1 MNNLINLCPIC
12 INNSAEYYTECGH
25 NYCIDCLSRIKKCA
39 LCRKQLLK
47 AKLCIEINSQN
58 KTTQT
63 YEVYVINYSSA
74 LILLRGLEELS
85 VWRGVTYSN

>member
-1 MNNLINLCPIC
+1 
-12 INNSAEYYTECGH
+12 
-25 NYCIDCLSRIKKCA
+25 
-39 LCRKQLLK
+39 LLK